1 MNGIDLDLFPLYLSL
16 KVATVTTITCLILG
30 LSVAWL
36 LSRRTFRGRS
46 LLDALFAL
54 PLVLPPSVLGYYLL
68 LALGRKSP
76 LGQMLE
82 STLGLRL
89 VFSWQGAVVASTVVA
104 FPLMVM
110 SVLASLEAVD
120 SELEEVARTLGRSE
134 WEVFLTVSIPLAW
147 RGILVGTILAFTRAL
162 GEFGATLMVAGNIPG
177 RTQTLSVAIYD
188 AVQAGD
194 GGKAALLVA
203 IITAL
208 TVTLLLASRR
218 VAQRVR
224 G

>member
-30 LSVAWL
+30 LSLAWL

-89 VFSWQGAVVASTVVA
+89 VFSWQGAVVASTIVA

-120 SELEEVARTLGRSE
+120 SGLEEVARTLGRSE

-208 TVTLLLASRR
+208 TVTLLLASRQ

-224 G
+224 R

>member
-1 MNGIDLDLFPLYLSL
+1 MNGINLDLFPLYLSL

-30 LSVAWL
+30 LSLAWL

-89 VFSWQGAVVASTVVA
+89 VFSWQGAVVASTIVA

-120 SELEEVARTLGRSE
+120 SGLEEVARTLGRSE

-208 TVTLLLASRR
+208 TVTLLLASRQ

-224 G
+224 R

>member
-1 MNGIDLDLFPLYLSL
+1 MNGIELDLFPLYLSL

-120 SELEEVARTLGRSE
+120 SGLEDVARTLGRSE

-208 TVTLLLASRR
+208 TVTLLLASRQ

-224 G
+224 R

>member
-1 MNGIDLDLFPLYLSL
+1 M
-16 KVATVTTITCLILG
+16 
-30 LSVAWL
+30 
-36 LSRRTFRGRS
+36 
-46 LLDALFAL
+46 
-54 PLVLPPSVLGYYLL
+54 LPPSVLGYYLL

-89 VFSWQGAVVASTVVA
+89 VFSWQGAVVASTIVA

-120 SELEEVARTLGRSE
+120 SGLEEVARTLGRSE

-208 TVTLLLASRR
+208 TVTLLLASRQ

-224 G
+224 R